1 MKNSILRDFFKYTTA
16 NMIAMMGVSLYIL
29 ADTFFIARA
38 LGPVGLTALN
48 FAIVIYSLVQGM
60 GLMIATG
67 GAIEFSVRLHKG
79 AAAGD
84 KPFRHALAAAALVSL
99 VSMILALT
107 APEAIARLL
116 GADGITMAPT
126 RVYVALI
133 LGFAPAFIL
142 NNILIAF
149 VRNDGAPNLAMGAM
163 ILSSLTNIIL
173 DWIFMFP
180 LGMGMFGAAL
190 ATGLSPLVSIAIL
203 LVFGR
208 KTRRFHWSRGA
219 IELSRMAHLLKLGV
233 PALITE
239 LAAAV
244 TLFTFNRVILDLA
257 GNLGVA
263 AYGIVANVAIIAT
276 ALYTGLGQG
285 IQPLASQYHARRET
299 QSLSRLLLYALSAA
313 LVVAVLSLIFI
324 WFFTPQVAGVF
335 NEDQDPGLAAMAESG
350 LRIYFT
356 GFLLAGLNVVVIA
369 FLSATLKTRRAV
381 ILSLLR
387 SSLILIPAVLILAR
401 WFGLTG
407 IWSSFLVTEVL
418 VGILAWLSA
427 RREQSTE
434 LTAKTD
440 QPRSSD

>member
-1 MKNSILRDFFKYTTA
+1 MNNKILHDFFKYTTA

-48 FAIVIYSLVQGM
+48 FAIVIYSLIQGM

-67 GAIEFSVRLHKG
+67 GAIDFSVRLHKG
-79 AAAGD
+79 AEAGD

-99 VSMILALT
+99 VSMILALV
-107 APEAIARLL
+107 APDAIARAL
-116 GADGITMAPT
+116 GADATTMAPT
-126 RVYVALI
+126 RIYVALI

-190 ATGLSPLVSIAIL
+190 ATGLSPLVSIGIL
-203 LVFGR
+203 IRFGR
-208 KTRRFHWSRGA
+208 RNRRFRWIQGPIEASR
-219 IELSRMAHLLKLGV
+219 LAHLMKLGI
-233 PALITE
+233 PALVTE

-244 TLFTFNRVILDLA
+244 TLFTFNRIILALA

-285 IQPLASQYHARRET
+285 IQPLASQYYARREAL
-299 QSLSRLLLYALSAA
+299 SLSRLLRYALCSAFVVSVVS
-313 LVVAVLSLIFI
+313 LVFI
-324 WFFTPQVAGVF
+324 WSFTPQIAGVF
-335 NEDQDPGLAAMAESG
+335 NEGRDPDLAAMAEWG

-356 GFLLAGLNVVVIA
+356 GFLLAGLNIVVIS
-369 FLSATLKTRRAV
+369 FLSATLNTRRAV

-387 SSLILIPAVLILAR
+387 SSLILIPAVLILAH

-418 VGILAWLSA
+418 VGILAWQAA
-427 RREQSTE
+427 RRDQFTE
-434 LTAKTD
+434 SKAETD
-440 QPRSSD
+440 QIRRTD